1 MTLDDQI
8 KWDKMHAAPRKA
20 EEPSAFLKIIFE
32 QFGSILSPGRA
43 LDIASGR
50 GRNSL
55 FLAERGWEV
64 EAMDVSEVALA
75 QTRAQAERKHLSI
88 TVTRADLDQADL
100 PGQAYD
106 LIINFNFLQRSLILK
121 IKDALKIRGYVV
133 FETFLI
139 DQQTL
144 GHPRNPAYLLG
155 HNELLERFRDFRV
168 LFYRE
173 GKFAGAGQEAFRAGI
188 FAQKVS

>member
-1 MTLDDQI
+1 MALDDQI
-8 KWDKMHAAPRKA
+8 KWDKLHAGPRA
-20 EEPSAFLKIIFE
+20 ADEPSAFLKIIFE

-43 LDIASGR
+43 LDIACGR
-50 GRNSL
+50 GRNSF

-64 EAMDVSEVALA
+64 EAMDVSEVALEK
-75 QTRAQAERKHLSI
+75 TRKRAEQKNLSV

-100 PGQAYD
+100 PRQAYE
-106 LIINFNFLQRSLILK
+106 LIINFNFLQRLLIPR
-121 IKDALKIRGYVV
+121 IKDALKIGGYVI

-144 GHPRNPAYLLG
+144 GHPRNPAFLLG
-155 HNELLERFRDFRV
+155 HNELLEHFRGFRV
-168 LFYRE
+168 LSYRE
-173 GKFAGAGQEAFRAGI
+173 GKFADGGQKAFRAGI